1 MRKYQGRPKKH
12 PGFNKRSRIQRK
24 RRAQEKNMKLN
35 SRDVE
40 DSEQADV
47 FERSEIVDT
56 TAFVSKENHC
66 PDDFFPK
73 SGNEKFDFSMP
84 EVTANVPKTNQA
96 FMRVKNE
103 TDSLITTIKAQEQQQ
118 DNPLITSILIKEENV
133 EPDLTSLFPS
143 THQNSLITP
152 NTERIVHGNSLITSI
167 KTEEENSLIS
177 TIETHKRKEGNF
189 RKKKKNKF
197 IASFQTEE
205 ENMTDEQTKDL
216 IVRFS
221 RMYQNMLK
229 VFFESKDDCHLM
241 KSLRTFLQ
249 ENEGLNNAESIVRF
263 FESCKRKQHSD
274 PPDLVL
280 HSAKMHHNS

>member
-47 FERSEIVDT
+47 FER
-56 TAFVSKENHC
+56 
-66 PDDFFPK
+66 